1 MFNINTRKE
10 TKMEKRLVID
20 EEECQGCETCVEL
33 CPDVFEFDENTEKAI
48 VINPEADDD
57 CIQEAIDSCPVEC
70 INWEED

>member
-10 TKMEKRLVID
+10 TKMAKRLVID